1 MYIFALPEPLAPGAG
16 TELQFRINSPTAAV
30 EATGFSYSVVANGSY
45 LTRQAAFPRLG
56 YVRGYEL
63 DDPFERRTRGLEPPR
78 KGMGLVNDPSNDD
91 RREEWLAVDA
101 TVSTSEDQTAIGLGD
116 LVREWREGGRRYFQ
130 YRAAQPVTP
139 RFGFV
144 SGRYQV
150 RRVEHRGIS
159 VEVYH
164 HPGHDYNVEK
174 MLAIATRSLDMFG
187 ERFGAYPHRHL
198 RIVEL
203 PAYWDFGAFAL
214 PGLLVWP
221 EDRGF
226 LTDDR
231 RGGEVD
237 LITRRLAHEVSH
249 QWWGHQLYPAQVE
262 GGTMLVETLAKY
274 SEMLVLE
281 AARGQGS
288 LPPLLRFER
297 ESYLLSRTNTSL
309 PEPPLMRVIDLE
321 HVYYSKGA
329 IVMNAMRDLI
339 GEDALNRALRRLL
352 REHGATSR
360 PANTEDLLAALHAEA
375 APEHHALIDEWVR
388 EVSFLDLRVEAASA
402 QALPDGRYRVTA
414 TVLGRKRFDPA
425 GGVGAT
431 EVPLD
436 EMIDVAVYAE
446 HPRGTDAA
454 PLYAGKHRLRTG
466 QTEVTFEV
474 SGRPGFISLDPFE
487 RRIEAERAD
496 NIRELQVSPQP

>member
-1 MYIFALPEPLAPGAG
+1 
-16 TELQFRINSPTAAV
+16 
-30 EATGFSYSVVANGSY
+30 
-45 LTRQAAFPRLG
+45 
-56 YVRGYEL
+56 
-63 DDPFERRTRGLEPPR
+63 
-78 KGMGLVNDPSNDD
+78 MGLVNDPSNDA
-91 RREEWLAVDA
+91 RREEWLTVDA
-101 TVSTSEDQTAIGLGD
+101 TVSTAEDQIAIGPGD
-116 LVREWREGGRRYFQ
+116 LVREWRQDGRRYFQ
-130 YRAAQPVTP
+130 YRTAQPTTP

-150 RRVEHRGIS
+150 RRVNHHGVS

-164 HPGHDYNVEK
+164 HPAHGYNVEK
-174 MLAIATRSLDMFG
+174 MLTTTTRSLDMFG
-187 ERFGAYPHRHL
+187 ERFGPYPHQHL

-203 PAYWDFGAFAL
+203 PGYWDFGAFAL
-214 PGLLVWP
+214 SGLIVWP

-226 LTDDR
+226 LTDDG

-281 AARGQGS
+281 ATQGQGS
-288 LPPLLRFER
+288 LPPMLRYER
-297 ESYLLSRTNTSL
+297 EIYQLSRTNMPF
-309 PEPPLMRVIDLE
+309 PEPPLMRVVDLDY
-321 HVYYSKGA
+321 VYYSKGA
-329 IVMNAMRDLI
+329 IVMDALRDLI

-352 REHGATSR
+352 REHGATSP
-360 PANTEDLLAALHAEA
+360 PATTRDLLAALRAEA
-375 APEHHALIDEWVR
+375 APEHHALIEEWIG
-388 EVSFLDLRVEAASA
+388 EVSFLDLRIEAASA

-414 TVLGRKRFDPA
+414 TVLGRKTYDPA
-425 GGVGAT
+425 GGIKTT

-436 EMIDVAVYAE
+436 EMIDVAVYAD
-446 HPRGTDAA
+446 HPLSTNAA
-454 PLYAGKHRLRTG
+454 PLYAGKQRLRTG